1 MRSPTTATCGSA
13 LLPVAEPASLASDR
27 MHSLPL
33 RARTQRKHRAARRGQ
48 PEEMRGL
55 KEEMRGLKEEMRGL
69 LAADSYARG

>member
-1 MRSPTTATCGSA
+1 
-13 LLPVAEPASLASDR
+13 

-69 LAADSYARG
+69 KEEMRGLLAADSYARG

>member
-1 MRSPTTATCGSA
+1 
-13 LLPVAEPASLASDR
+13 

-48 PEEMRGL
+48 PKEEMRGL